1 MLPVL
6 NIFCFR
12 LFSGSLPL
20 LPRLLVTCI
29 LTPLQIFRSTRCFRM
44 QFLCKLCIFC
54 FRLFSGSLPL
64 LPRPPVTCILPP
76 SPKSFVQQGVSEG
89 SSYASCVSFAS
100 GYSVVAYLFS
110 LVFPSLVFQTPQNL
124 SFIKVFQNA
133 VPTQVVYLLF
143 QVIQW

>member
-64 LPRPPVTCILPP
+64 LHRLLVTCILTPP
-76 SPKSFVQQGVSEG
+76 PI
-89 SSYASCVSFAS
+89 
-100 GYSVVAYLFS
+100 LS
-110 LVFPSLVFQTPQNL
+110 LN
-124 SFIKVFQNA
+124 KVFQNA
-133 VPTQVVYLLF
+133 VPTQVVTIQLYFLLIVYIINYNNYYNSF
-143 QVIQW
+143 LSRLTPCNIFFNSHTIGTACLFT